1 MTRTDRHAVESLLA
15 GTPRQAESEVSATWA
30 VGDRVIG
37 LYEVLDV
44 YEQGGMGVVY
54 RVRHL
59 AWNTELAV
67 KSPRPELFRGD
78 ADRERFVREA
88 ETWVSL
94 GLHPHVC
101 SCYYVR
107 TLGGIPR
114 VFAEYMDGG
123 SLREWIDERR
133 LHHGGGQQA
142 LARVLD
148 VAIQVA
154 WGLQHSHDQGL
165 VHQDMKPANVLLDAA
180 GTAKVT
186 DFGLARARPVPVS
199 VPSGSGS
206 VAGASVLVSS
216 GGMTPAYAS
225 PEQMAGADLGRATD
239 IWSFA
244 VTVLEMFTG
253 EVSWMAGPVAGAAL
267 ADLRERGE
275 LARMGMPAAVAAL
288 LARCLRDDPAE
299 RPGSMSEVAAIL
311 SRIHTDET
319 GRPYPRP
326 EPVAARLRAD
336 ELNNRALSLLDLGRR
351 EESDAAFQ
359 EALAVDPQ
367 HPEATY
373 NAGVLHWRAG
383 RITDERLV
391 RDLGAVYASTG
402 ESARA
407 GHLLANVHLER
418 GDLATA
424 VPLLE
429 EAGRREP
436 GNEEIQGSLD
446 IARSGRIGGGDLLSA
461 VEHPSWATARLSAD
475 GRYAVTGDGDGTVR
489 LLDFVDGRVLA
500 AFQAHGG
507 VKVVCLSLD
516 GTRLLTTG
524 QEIVGD
530 GWHDTLRLWDLRT
543 GQCLSAHVHDASVES
558 ACLRADGA
566 VALFGSNDGTVR
578 EWRPGIGDRIVAG
591 PRHNWN
597 GIVKH
602 SVWLSA
608 DGRLGLSGTVGKY
621 EPRLW
626 DMETGRCLR
635 TFEGHTDTV
644 SAVHLSPDGRWAL
657 SGGPDRTVR
666 LWNVETGD
674 CVRTFE
680 GHTAEVLAVWVS
692 DDGRRAV
699 SAGWD
704 RVVRLWDVETGRCL
718 RSFEGHTSHVASV
731 CMTPDGRLA
740 LSAGGEGSVRLWEL
754 PERDQY
760 WCSLMPC
767 RPRSTAE
774 LSDLDARVE
783 SLVDEAERATAEG
796 RPREALD
803 LLTTARGLPGHERA
817 PRVLPAWRTLART
830 CVRTGLRAA
839 WASRTLDGHAEWVKH
854 VNASADGTLAISQ
867 SWDETARLW
876 EIETGR
882 CLRTFDG
889 HDGVDAAAL
898 SGSGRFALIGH
909 CNGDLR
915 FWDVAE
921 GRCLRT
927 FEGTRGLSEIRLSFD
942 GRLALTQGRMEHTVR
957 LYDTQ
962 AGRCVRSVVGANGVH
977 SIALSDD
984 GRLALIANGEQQVQV
999 WDLTGD
1005 RQLPPLTG
1013 HTRLL
1018 RAVCLS
1024 ADGRLVLSGGADP
1037 DIRLWDLATGRC
1049 LRTLTDAVDNVK
1061 ALSMSADGRFALSGG
1076 EDAALRLWDVDT
1088 GECLR
1093 TLTGHTNR
1101 VTSVDLSADG
1111 RFALSADMDETVRTW
1126 ELDWELQVHD
1136 PAGWDDGARP
1146 FLEQFLARQMTPA
1159 FSGHGRRSWSEEEFE
1174 GLIRRLEY
1182 AGYGWLSSAGV
1193 RAELERLSED
1203 WQV

>member
-1 MTRTDRHAVESLLA
+1 M
-15 GTPRQAESEVSATWA
+15 
-30 VGDRVIG
+30 G
-37 LYEVLDV
+37 LYDVVDV

-78 ADRERFVREA
+78 ADRKRFVREA

-123 SLREWIDERR
+123 SLREWIDEHR
-133 LHHGGGQQA
+133 LHRGSTPD

-154 WGLQHSHDQGL
+154 WGLQHSHDHGL

-186 DFGLARARPVPVS
+186 DFGLARARPVPAGS
-199 VPSGSGS
+199 GAGSGS
-206 VAGASVLVSS
+206 VAGASVLVST

-225 PEQMAGADLGRATD
+225 PEQMAGADLGRSTD

-253 EVSWMAGPVAGAAL
+253 EVSWMAGPAAGAAL

-275 LARMGMPAAVAAL
+275 LARAGMPATVADL

-299 RPGSMSEVAAIL
+299 RPGSMSEVAAVL
-311 SRIHTDET
+311 SRIHADET
-319 GRPYPRP
+319 GRPYPRSV
-326 EPVAARLRAD
+326 PVAARLRAD

-351 EESDAAFQ
+351 EESDEAFR
-359 EALAVDPQ
+359 EARAVDPQ

-373 NAGVLHWRAG
+373 NVGVLHWRAG

-407 GHLLANVHLER
+407 GHLLAKAHLER
-418 GDLATA
+418 GDLASA

-429 EAGRREP
+429 EADRREP
-436 GNEEIQGSLD
+436 ENEEIQNSLE
-446 IARSGRIGGGDLLSA
+446 IAASGEIRAGGLLRA
-461 VEHPSWATARLSAD
+461 VAHPSWVRACLSAD
-475 GRYAVTGDGDGTVR
+475 GRHAVSGDGDGMVR
-489 LLDFVDGRVLA
+489 ILDLVDGRSVA
-500 AFQAHGG
+500 EFQAHGG
-507 VKVVCLSLD
+507 SVKVVWLSAD

-524 QEIVGD
+524 QEIVGN
-530 GWHDTLRLWDLRT
+530 GWHDTLRLWDMRT
-543 GQCLSAHVHDASVES
+543 GRCLSAHVHDASVES
-558 ACLRADGA
+558 ACLPADGS
-566 VALFGSNDGTVR
+566 VALFGSDDGTVR

-591 PRHNWN
+591 PPGPEYNWN
-597 GIVKH
+597 SVADH
-602 SVWLSA
+602 SVWLSG
-608 DGRLGLSGTVGKY
+608 DGRLALTGGVTGD
-621 EPRLW
+621 EARLW
-626 DMETGRCLR
+626 DVRTGECLR
-635 TFEGHTDTV
+635 TFGGHTDRV
-644 SAVHLSPDGRWAL
+644 RAVHLSPDGRWAL
-657 SGGPDRTVR
+657 TGGHDRTVR
-666 LWNVETGD
+666 LWNAETGD
-674 CVRTFE
+674 HVRTFE

-699 SAGWD
+699 SGGWD
-704 RVVRLWDVETGRCL
+704 RIVRLWDVESGRCL

-740 LSAGGEGSVRLWEL
+740 LSGGGEGSVRLWQL
-754 PERDQY
+754 PEPDRY
-760 WCSLMPC
+760 WGPLVPC
-767 RPRSTAE
+767 RPRSHAE
-774 LSDLDARVE
+774 LSGLDARVE
-783 SLVDEAERATAEG
+783 ALVGDAERAIADG
-796 RPREALD
+796 RLQEALD

-817 PRVLPAWRTLART
+817 PRVLPVWRTLARS
-830 CVRTGLRAA
+830 CVHTGLRAA
-839 WASRTLDGHAEWVKH
+839 WPSRTLDGHAKWVKH

-876 EIETGR
+876 EVETGR

-909 CNGDLR
+909 LNGDLR

-927 FEGTRGLSEIRLSFD
+927 FEGPGALSEIRLSHD
-942 GRLALTQGRMEHTVR
+942 GRLALTRGRMDHTVR
-957 LYDTQ
+957 VYDTQ
-962 AGRCVRSVVGANGVH
+962 AGRCVRSVEGANGPNSVAM
-977 SIALSDD
+977 SND
-984 GRLALIANGEQQVQV
+984 GRLALIANGEQNVQV
-999 WDLTGD
+999 WDLTDD
-1005 RQLPPLTG
+1005 RQLPLLRG

-1024 ADGRLVLSGGADP
+1024 ADGRLALSGGADAE
-1037 DIRLWDLATGRC
+1037 IRLWDLATGRF
-1049 LRTLTDAVDNVK
+1049 LRTLTDAIDNVQ
-1061 ALSMSADGRFALSGG
+1061 ALSMSTDGRFALSGG
-1076 EDAALRLWDVDT
+1076 DDAALRLWDLAT

-1093 TLTGHTNR
+1093 TLTGHTDR

-1111 RFALSADMDETVRTW
+1111 RFALSADMAATVRTW

-1136 PAGWDDGARP
+1136 PAESGGA
-1146 FLEQFLARQMTPA
+1146 
-1159 FSGHGRRSWSEEEFE
+1159 
-1174 GLIRRLEY
+1174 IR
-1182 AGYGWLSSAGV
+1182 
-1193 RAELERLSED
+1193 
-1203 WQV
+1203 